1 MIIVL
6 SVKKETEVGI
16 MIVLQLLYTGGT
28 GMENRLNP
36 IKEES
41 LEVGSTTER
50 LNGSN
55 NGLLV

>member
-16 MIVLQLLYTGGT
+16 MIAHQLLYMGDT
-28 GMENRLNP
+28 EVESQLNLGN
-36 IKEES
+36 EEDS
-41 LEVGSTTER
+41 EVGNTIVR

-55 NGLLV
+55 NGSLV